1 MWLDL
6 RSLQDFEVTQ
16 NQAQLLAS
24 VIAHYSASPEL
35 MAKAF
40 PKYKDYLEFLP
51 LAKALSLNQKIE
63 FDKIKAEV

>member
-1 MWLDL
+1 M
-6 RSLQDFEVTQ
+6 
-16 NQAQLLAS
+16 AS
-24 VIAHYSASPEL
+24 VIAHYSANPEL